1 MRGRVNLPAESGR
14 PDASTMNS
22 GKTSLT
28 KMLLHVRDDPSVRRA
43 FFVFSLTRVLLLAV
57 FIIGGQMDRVSSGS
71 TDTIRDLSLSLGK
84 IPVSRV
90 LQRTIS
96 TADVNWYYSVAHD
109 GYERIPFNADRPHN
123 WAFFPLF
130 PMLWRLAARVTG
142 EYPISGLLISHLFFF
157 LGLIFTH
164 KAAQAFGFGKV
175 LADRGLFYLAVFPTS
190 YFYSLPLTESLFL
203 FLSAASIYSAKQG
216 RWWMAGLAG
225 GLASLTRVT
234 GVLIFPAL
242 LVLYWE
248 TYGGNLRSKAAW
260 RSALFHKEFL
270 SLFLVPAGIGAFM
283 FYLFAI
289 TGNPLAFKDI
299 LVSWGRGIGFF
310 PVTLFGYLRNP
321 WLIAVPWDFR
331 LVNFTGAALA
341 LICGAWLIK
350 HRQWALGLYTLL
362 CVIAALSSL
371 LLQSQARY
379 AMVLFPIYFVLAKA
393 GNRPHVDEAIRTV
406 SIALFTLMTALFLTH
421 FSLAMS

>member
-1 MRGRVNLPAESGR
+1 
-14 PDASTMNS
+14 MNS
-22 GKTSLT
+22 PDISLT
-28 KMLLHVRDDPSVRRA
+28 KMLLRVRDDPSVRRA
-43 FFVFSLTRVLLLAV
+43 FFVFSLTRVLLLAI

-142 EYPISGLLISHLFFF
+142 EYPISGMLISNSFFF
-157 LGLIFTH
+157 LGLIFVH
-164 KAAQAFGFGKV
+164 KVALAFGFGKL

-203 FLSAASIYSAKQG
+203 LLTASSIYSAKQG
-216 RWWMAGLAG
+216 RWWIAGIAG

-234 GVLIFPAL
+234 GVLLFPAL
-242 LVLYWE
+242 LALYWE
-248 TYGGNLRSKAAW
+248 TYGGDWRSKAVW
-260 RSALFHKEFL
+260 RGVLFRKDFL
-270 SLFLVPAGIGAFM
+270 SLFLVPAGIGSFM
-283 FYLFAI
+283 FYLYTI

-299 LVSWGRGIGFF
+299 LVVWGRGSGFF
-310 PVTLFGYLRNP
+310 LVTLLGYLRNP

-341 LICGAWLIK
+341 LICGGWLIK
-350 HRQWALGLYTLL
+350 RRQWVLGLYTLL

-371 LLQSQARY
+371 VLQSQARY

-406 SIALFTLMTALFLTH
+406 SIALFTLMTALFLMH

>member
-1 MRGRVNLPAESGR
+1 
-14 PDASTMNS
+14 MNS

-28 KMLLHVRDDPSVRRA
+28 KVLLDVRDDPSVRRA
-43 FFVFSLTRVLLLAV
+43 FFVFSLTRILLLAI

-90 LQRTIS
+90 LQRTVS
-96 TADVNWYYSVAHD
+96 TADINWYYSVAHD
-109 GYERIPFNADRPHN
+109 GYEKIPFNTDQPHN

-164 KAAQAFGFGKV
+164 KVAQAFGFGKV

-203 FLSAASIYSAKQG
+203 FLTAASFYSAKQG
-216 RWWMAGLAG
+216 RWWLAGLAG

-234 GVLIFPAL
+234 GVLIFPSL

-260 RSALFHKEFL
+260 RSALLHREFL

-283 FYLFAI
+283 FYLFTI

-299 LVSWGRGIGFF
+299 LVTWGRSIGFF

-331 LVNFTGAALA
+331 LVNFTGASLA

-371 LLQSQARY
+371 VLQSQARY

-406 SIALFTLMTALFLTH
+406 SIALFILMTVLFLTH

>member
-1 MRGRVNLPAESGR
+1 
-14 PDASTMNS
+14 MNS

-28 KMLLHVRDDPSVRRA
+28 KMLLRVRDDPSVRRA
-43 FFVFSLTRVLLLAV
+43 FFVFSLTRVLLLAI
-57 FIIGGQMDRVSSGS
+57 FIVGGQMARVSDGS
-71 TDTIRDLSLSLGK
+71 TETIRHLSLSLDK
-84 IPVSRV
+84 IPVSRI
-90 LQRTIS
+90 LQQTVA
-96 TADVNWYYSVAHD
+96 TADVNWYYSIAHD
-109 GYERIPFNADRPHN
+109 GYEKIPFNTDQQHN

-130 PMLWRLAARVTG
+130 PFLWRLAARVTG

-203 FLSAASIYSAKQG
+203 LLTASSIYSAKQG
-216 RWWMAGLAG
+216 RWWIAGIAG
-225 GLASLTRVT
+225 GLASAARVT
-234 GVLIFPAL
+234 GVLLFPAL
-242 LVLYWE
+242 LALYWE
-248 TYGGNLRSKAAW
+248 TYGGDWRSKAVW
-260 RSALFHKEFL
+260 RSVLFRKDFL
-270 SLFLVPAGIGAFM
+270 SLFLVPAGIGSFM
-283 FYLFAI
+283 FYLYTI

-299 LVSWGRGIGFF
+299 LVTWDRGIGFF
-310 PVTLFGYLRNP
+310 PITLLGYLRNP
-321 WLIAVPWDFR
+321 WLIAVRWDFR
-331 LVNFTGAALA
+331 LINFTGAALA

-350 HRQWALGLYTLL
+350 HRQWVLGLYTLL

-371 LLQSQARY
+371 VLQSQARY

-393 GNRPHVDEAIRTV
+393 GNRPTVDEAVRTV
-406 SIALFTLMTALFLTH
+406 SIALLSLMTALFLTH

>member
-1 MRGRVNLPAESGR
+1 
-14 PDASTMNS
+14 MNS
-22 GKTSLT
+22 PDISLT
-28 KMLLHVRDDPSVRRA
+28 KMLLRVRDDPSVRRA
-43 FFVFSLTRVLLLAV
+43 FFVFSLTRVLLLAI

-270 SLFLVPAGIGAFM
+270 SLFLVPAGIGSFM
-283 FYLFAI
+283 FYLYTI